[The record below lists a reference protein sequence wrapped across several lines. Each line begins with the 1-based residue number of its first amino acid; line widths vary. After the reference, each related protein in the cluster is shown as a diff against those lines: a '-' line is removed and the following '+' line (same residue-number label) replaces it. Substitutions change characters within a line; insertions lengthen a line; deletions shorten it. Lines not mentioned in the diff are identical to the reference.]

1 MKLYFGATQNRFEN
15 VIELASVLNEN
26 LAVARS
32 RIRDADFAAE
42 TAKLS
47 QLQILQ
53 DSGLAALIQ
62 ANAAPQAVLTLLR

>member
-1 MKLYFGATQNRFEN
+1 M
-15 VIELASVLNEN
+15 
-26 LAVARS
+26 ARS
-32 RIRDADFAAE
+32 RIRDADFARDA
-42 TAKLS
+42 AL